1 MTTPERPAPP
11 SSVGPNGPVLVR
23 AGLVC
28 GGHYYDDGLVVVR
41 GTRVAWAGAAAGW
54 PGPLPTPWPAG
65 HTAIAGL
72 VDVHC
77 HGGGGSGFPEAD
89 AAGCRTAVAHHRWQG
104 VTAQVASLVSAPRA
118 RLVQRLQV
126 LTELIASDD
135 IVGVHLEGPFLS
147 TRRCGAQDPAS
158 IVAGD
163 PDLLE
168 TMLTAGGGAI
178 RTMTLAPETPR
189 FAELARLLRAFDVVP
204 SIGHTDASAAT
215 TTAALRA
222 CGAGPVS
229 ATHLFNG
236 MAPLHHRNP
245 GCVSACLA
253 AAARGEL
260 TVELIADG
268 VHVAAETV
276 AMVFDLVGAEHIA
289 LVSDAVA
296 AAGMPDGRYPLGPL
310 HIAVVDGIARVAA
323 PGAPGADA
331 PLAGGTS
338 SLAQVLRHAVTEAG
352 VELVAAV
359 TAATAT
365 PARLLGCADRVGDLT
380 PGHRADL
387 LVIDEQVRPV
397 AVMRAG
403 RWLEPVS
410 IPSPMR

>member
-1 MTTPERPAPP
+1 M
-11 SSVGPNGPVLVR
+11 VR

-28 GGHYYDDGLVVVR
+28 AGHHYDDGLVVVR
-41 GTRVAWAGAAAGW
+41 GTRVGWAGPAAAW
-54 PGPLPTPWPAG
+54 PGPLPQPMPAG
-65 HTAIAGL
+65 HTVIAGL
-72 VDVHC
+72 VDLHC
-77 HGGGGSGFPEAD
+77 HGGGGFGFPEAD
-89 AAGCRTAVAHHRWQG
+89 AAGCRAAVAHHRSHG
-104 VTAQVASLVSAPRA
+104 VTAQLASLVSAPGPT
-118 RLVQRLQV
+118 LVQRLQV
-126 LTELIASDD
+126 LAELVERDD

-163 PDLLE
+163 PELLE
-168 TMLTAGGGAI
+168 TVLVAGRGTI
-178 RTMTLAPETPR
+178 RTMTIAPETPR
-189 FAELARLLRAFDVVP
+189 FAELASLLRAFAVVP
-204 SIGHTDASAAT
+204 SLGHTDASAESTA
-215 TTAALRA
+215 AALRA

-245 GCVSACLA
+245 GCVSTCLA

-268 VHVAAETV
+268 VHLAAETV
-276 AMVFDLVGAEHIA
+276 AMVFDLVDAHHIA

-310 HIAVVDGIARVAA
+310 EIAVVDGIARVADTQVA
-323 PGAPGADA
+323 TAA
-331 PLAGGTS
+331 LAGGTS
-338 SLAQVLRHAVTEAG
+338 TLAQVLRHAVVDAG
-352 VELVAAV
+352 VDLVAAV

-365 PARLLGCADRVGDLT
+365 PARLVGCEGQIGDLT

-387 LVIDEQVRPV
+387 LVVDEQVRPV

-403 RWLEPVS
+403 QWLGAVATTAPL
-410 IPSPMR
+410 R